1 MPTITHPNGQTT
13 YYEDDN
19 FSDPWKTP
27 ETIMIQHGWARH
39 SAFWYHWVPMLSRH
53 YRIIRR
59 DARGHGRSSS
69 PPESGYDYS
78 LDTILSEMIDTID
91 QLGLQKVHLLG
102 ESTGGIFCE
111 ALAAKYPDRLL
122 SLTTCSTPMFLP
134 QAAQDTLAFGHR
146 SWPAACREMGSSAY
160 AANAA
165 KILGTDQM
173 PDKAYV
179 KWWISQVAMCSAEGL
194 AGQAELLGKLDAR
207 NFVRD
212 IKVPTLIL
220 APTKS
225 SLANLKGTDSQEEL
239 HGKIA
244 GSKLV
249 VIDGVG
255 HEIYVDRPEE
265 CQKAFLEFLA
275 DLRK

>member
-1 MPTITHPNGQTT
+1 
-13 YYEDDN
+13 
-19 FSDPWKTP
+19 
-27 ETIMIQHGWARH
+27 
-39 SAFWYHWVPMLSRH
+39 MLSRH
-53 YRIIRR
+53 YRVIRR

-111 ALAAKYPDRLL
+111 ALAAQYPDRLL

-134 QAAQDTLAFGHR
+134 QAAQDMLAFGHR
-146 SWPAACREMGSSAY
+146 SWPAACREKGSSAY
-160 AANAA
+160 AIDAA
-165 KILGTDQM
+165 RILGTDQM
-173 PDKAYV
+173 PDKGYV

-207 NFVRD
+207 RFVGD

-220 APTKS
+220 APKNS
-225 SLANLKGTDSQEEL
+225 SLAILTGTDSQEEL
-239 HGKIA
+239 HSKIT

-265 CQKAFLEFLA
+265 CQRAFLEFLA